1 MSFVFL
7 TDAGLRRLHQLESQ
21 AALGKKLNRRMTDEL
36 DDLRK
41 NYELFFIRLNQ
52 RNDISGEEKVVLYR
66 EEVRRYEEARRLEW
80 LDMTA
85 RENERRRK
93 KARKA
98 RQREEK
104 KDEMKINDIGGI
116 TSAPNSS
123 PQLPAE
129 PTQPKTH
136 TCEESVGAPAC
147 RVPELTSACQEI
159 GTASPCQEAEMAPS
173 SQLSPLSLR
182 PLREKNLAPL
192 LAGCLS

>member
-80 LDMTA
+80 LDMKT
-85 RENERRRK
+85 REKERRTRRK
-93 KARKA
+93 MARTETFETLK
-98 RQREEK
+98 
-104 KDEMKINDIGGI
+104 
-116 TSAPNSS
+116 
-123 PQLPAE
+123 L
-129 PTQPKTH
+129 
-136 TCEESVGAPAC
+136 
-147 RVPELTSACQEI
+147 
-159 GTASPCQEAEMAPS
+159 
-173 SQLSPLSLR
+173 
-182 PLREKNLAPL
+182 
-192 LAGCLS
+192 